1 MGPREKIFT
10 WAAQGHVSPQDLP
23 AALKLAGV
31 LPEKRDWL
39 KFLDHLLLGLGTALL
54 VSGIVFFFAANW
66 SALER
71 FSRFALVES
80 ALLLSLVAAWRLGE
94 SPGGKAARLA
104 SVLLVGVLLA
114 LTGQTYQTGAD
125 SWELFATWSL
135 LVLPWVLLEKDSLLW
150 FTWVILANLSA
161 ITYVSTYSG
170 FFSVLLGPD
179 ELLWILF
186 ILNTLALAIWQ
197 TLTSHKALNTIWPLR
212 LLATASGVFI
222 TLLAFKG
229 VVDRPVDWTAMLV
242 WITWLAGIHWVY
254 RRHRPDL
261 YVLAGAVF
269 SMVVVISGFV
279 GYFLLRDFHAG
290 SLLLMTFVILSL
302 SASGGW
308 WLRQRLKELQQ

>member
-1 MGPREKIFT
+1 MGSREKIYT

-39 KFLDHLLLGLGTALL
+39 KFLDHLLLGLGTVLL
-54 VSGIVFFFAANW
+54 ISGIVFFFAANW
-66 SALER
+66 SALGR

-80 ALLLSLVAAWRLGE
+80 ALLVSLVAAWRLGE

-114 LTGQTYQTGAD
+114 LVGQTYQTGAD
-125 SWELFATWSL
+125 SWELFATWTL

-150 FTWVILANLSA
+150 FTWVVLANLSA
-161 ITYVSTYSG
+161 ITYVSTFSG

-179 ELLWILF
+179 ELLWVLF

-197 TLTSHKALNTIWPLR
+197 ALASQKALKTLWPLR
-212 LLATASGVFI
+212 LLATASGAFI

-229 VVDRPVDWTAMLV
+229 VVDRPFGWTATLAWV
-242 WITWLAGIHWVY
+242 TWLVGIHWAY
-254 RRHRPDL
+254 GRHRPDL

-269 SMVVVISGFV
+269 SMVVVISGFI
-279 GYFLLRDFHAG
+279 GHFLLRDFHAG